1 MIITAST
8 QRIEL
13 EDEEKA
19 YIYSISQKLSDRF
32 LHVFSL
38 RWKLTSEKSKIIV
51 KCLIHSQSGYF
62 QAQATA
68 DKLKYAVNLVFDKI
82 LNQRKKKRQRIY
94 PLRTDNKLISR
105 KENYD
110 GTPSP
115 INIPSF

>member
-19 YIYSISQKLSDRF
+19 YIDSISHKLSDRF

-94 PLRTDNKLISR
+94 PLRTDIKLISR

>member
-1 MIITAST
+1 MIITTST

-19 YIYSISQKLSDRF
+19 YIDSISHKLSDRF
-32 LHVFSL
+32 LHIFSL
-38 RWKLTSEKSKIIV
+38 RWKLTSEKSNVIV
-51 KCLIHSQSGYF
+51 KCLAHSQSGYF

-94 PLRTDNKLISR
+94 PQRMESR
-105 KENYD
+105 RMV
-110 GTPSP
+110 
-115 INIPSF
+115 FL